1 LKEDNHKLKYENVKL
16 KTRVLF
22 LDKEISKRDK
32 FVEQTIS
39 SSQNNTIR
47 PKRSGIIIKTSL
59 VNNLKKQLR
68 DDRDQIKLLQDEL
81 NKHQK
86 DRKTTTI
93 NELDAVIQTLTDEC
107 VRLRGLLKQSLKQED
122 QVS

>member
-1 LKEDNHKLKYENVKL
+1 MKEDNHKLKYENVKL